1 MDNISGNLKNKIP
14 RFESKNIR
22 IVSCVFISSTVHYLV
37 YFSGL
42 CEHEQ
47 ISMTS
52 SYHIYLTG
60 CNRYL
65 SIYYRE
71 LSSM

>member
-37 YFSGL
+37 YCSGL
-42 CEHEQ
+42 CEHFDDQ
-47 ISMTS
+47 FIS
-52 SYHIYLTG
+52 
-60 CNRYL
+60 YL
-65 SIYYRE
+65 SDG
-71 LSSM
+71 L